1 MSHASSSPVL
11 SRRGLLAGAG
21 GFAIGF
27 AFRPDAVVDAFAAD
41 GSFTPSA
48 WVVIKTDG
56 AVQIACPTSEMGQ
69 GIYTSLPLIFAEEMD
84 ADWSR
89 VQVVQAEVNDVFN
102 NPVHFKSQGVGGSRS
117 LRGYWLPMRLAGAQ
131 TRRILLANAAAHW
144 RVDVAELSTDNGK
157 VVHAAT
163 GRVLPYGDIAA
174 FATVPDKPPEVTEK
188 DLKPEAAWRLIGRDV
203 PRVEVP
209 SKVNGSAKFG
219 IDVQLPDMLYASIL
233 RSPIATFPHP
243 LYESAPSIPPVAVD
257 DKAALEIEGVTRVV
271 RLPHGVAVIGTDYWA
286 TVKGKHALKV
296 DWQPGAKAASY
307 DSVEALDDFTRIARD
322 PSRTGVTRGNTGDYA
337 ATARAAARGFAAE
350 YRTEHVY
357 HAAMEPMNATA
368 WVRGD
373 EADVW
378 SPTQGQTW
386 AKETVVKA
394 LKLAPERVRIHT
406 TFLGGGFGLK
416 TEQLTTLEAV
426 LLSREMGK
434 PVKVIWSREDDLK
447 NGAYRPSSVQRL
459 EAVVN
464 AEGALTGWKNRT
476 VAASVTLRAR
486 TQQFEQFKGYDVVVM
501 SGAAQPY
508 KIDHRHHEYLH
519 EDRGVPVGYW
529 NANGAGLTNFA
540 AECFIDEIAV
550 ALKKDP
556 VQYRLAMLPDE
567 RGKRVIEAVAAMAR
581 WSEAAP
587 DGRARGLAYSDGGE
601 WDCKCAQIAEV
612 SVDGASGRI
621 RVHKIYAAVDPGIVV
636 QPKHLVQQIET
647 SIIFGLGTALRERI
661 TLKKGVVQESN
672 FHDYELTRVEDLPDI
687 EVRIVDTGYRKIS
700 GAGQPGVPPV
710 APAIA
715 NAVAALTGARVR
727 SLPMLPERVKLAL
740 QAR

>member
-1 MSHASSSPVL
+1 MRQSSESSLTL

-27 AFRPDAVVDAFAAD
+27 AFRPDAVVEVVAAN
-41 GSFTPSA
+41 GPFKPSA
-48 WVVIKTDG
+48 WVVIESDG
-56 AVQIACPTSEMGQ
+56 IVRIACPTSEMGQ
-69 GIYTSLPLIFAEEMD
+69 GIFTSLPLIFAEEMD
-84 ADWSR
+84 ADWAR
-89 VQVVQAEVNDVFN
+89 VRVVQAEAHEAFI

-117 LRGYWLPMRLAGAQ
+117 LCGYWLPMRLAGAQ
-131 TRRILLANAAAHW
+131 TRRILIANAAAHW
-144 RVDVAELSTDNGK
+144 RVDAGELSTDSGK
-157 VVHAAT
+157 VLHAAS
-163 GRVLPYGDIAA
+163 GRVLKYEEIAA
-174 FATVPDKPPEVTEK
+174 FATVPDALPQVTEK
-188 DLKPEAAWRLIGRDV
+188 DLKAETAWRLIGRDV

-209 SKVNGSAKFG
+209 AKVNGSATFG
-219 IDVQLPDMLYASIL
+219 IDVQLPDMMYASIL
-233 RSPIATFPHP
+233 RAPIATFPHP
-243 LYESAPSIPPVAVD
+243 LYDSAPSIAPVALD
-257 DKAALEIEGVTRVV
+257 DKAALEIEGVTKVV
-271 RLPHGVAVIGTDYWA
+271 RLAHGVAVIGTDYWA
-286 TVKGKHALKV
+286 TVKGKQALKV
-296 DWQPGAKAASY
+296 GWQAGAKAAGY
-307 DSVEALDDFTRIARD
+307 DSVEALDEFTRIARD
-322 PSRTGVTRGNTGDYA
+322 ASRAGVTRGNTGDYA
-337 ATARAAARGFAAE
+337 ANAASAARTFASE

-373 EADVW
+373 EADLW

-386 AKETVVKA
+386 AKETIVKA
-394 LKLAPERVRIHT
+394 LKLSPERVRIHT

-416 TEQLTTLEAV
+416 TEQLTNLEAA

-459 EAVVN
+459 EAAVN
-464 AEGALTGWKNRT
+464 AEGMLIGWKNRT

-486 TQQFEQFKGYDVVVM
+486 TTQFEQFKGYDVVVM

-540 AECFIDEIAV
+540 AECFIDEIA
-550 ALKKDP
+550 AGLKKDP
-556 VQYRLAMLPDE
+556 VAFRLAMLPDE
-567 RGKRVIEAVAAMAR
+567 RGKRVIEAVATMAR
-581 WSEAAP
+581 WSEQP
-587 DGRARGLAYSDGGE
+587 LSGRARGIAYSDGGE

-612 SVDGASGRI
+612 SVNRDTGAI
-621 RVHKIYAAVDPGIVV
+621 LVHKIYAAVDAGIVV
-636 QPKHLVQQIET
+636 QPGHLKQQIET

-661 TLKKGVVQESN
+661 TLKKGVVQEAN
-672 FHDYELTRVEDLPDI
+672 FHDYELTRLQELPDI
-687 EVRIVDTGYRKIS
+687 EISIVDTGYRKIS

-727 SLPMLPERVKLAL
+727 SLPMLPERVKQAL
-740 QAR
+740 VR